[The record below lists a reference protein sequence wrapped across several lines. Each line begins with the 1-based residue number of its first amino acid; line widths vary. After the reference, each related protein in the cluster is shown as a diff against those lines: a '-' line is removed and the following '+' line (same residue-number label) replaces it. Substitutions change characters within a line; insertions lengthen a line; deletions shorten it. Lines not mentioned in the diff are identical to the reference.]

1 MREELSILPVFLPN
15 RGCPLRC
22 VFCDQSI
29 TAGSAPTWLTP
40 LTLPDWVEACCM
52 QSCQDPNSPPPPRRE
67 LALFGATFTGMPL
80 ADQQAWLDAA
90 AVLKERELIESVRVS
105 TRPDHM
111 DADTVTRLRQQG
123 VTTVELGVQSLSTP
137 VLHLCRREY
146 DETVVEQAFVRLHNA
161 GMRVVAQLMPFLPGA
176 MPEDDIYSVTR
187 LAYWKPDALR
197 LFPTLVLRG
206 TTLEEWYHQ
215 GAYVA
220 AGIGEA
226 AARCAE
232 MMYIALN
239 HGVSVLRVGMQDSVS
254 LRSSLVAGPH
264 HPAFGELAW
273 ACLAATL
280 LHRVVLSLA
289 KPSLPTFTVSTRSAS
304 LMLGHAGFGKRRL
317 ESLLAQCVSLQH
329 MGELD
334 VEACASAEFADT
346 GLLEQELTRLGPLA
360 VFGDSQ
366 HVHLRFSP

>member
-67 LALFGATFTGMPL
+67 LALFGATFTGMSL
-80 ADQQAWLDAA
+80 ADQQAWLEAA
-90 AVLKERELIESVRVS
+90 AVLKERELIESVRIS

-111 DADTVTRLRQQG
+111 DVATVQRLKQNG

-146 DETVVEQAFVRLHNA
+146 DEGVVEQAFVQLRNA
-161 GMRVVAQLMPFLPGA
+161 GIRVVAQLMPYLPGA
-176 MPEDDIYSVTR
+176 MLEDDLYSVTR
-187 LAYWKPDALR
+187 LVHWNPVAIR

-215 GAYVA
+215 GVYVA

-226 AARCAE
+226 AVRCAD
-232 MMYIALN
+232 MMQIALT
-239 HGVSVLRVGMQDSVS
+239 HGVSVLRVGMQDSDS
-254 LRSSLVAGPH
+254 LRASLVAGPH

-273 ACLAATL
+273 ACLAASL
-280 LHRVVLSLA
+280 LNRVVQELA
-289 KPSLPTFTVSTRSAS
+289 PVAPPAFTVSTRSAS

-317 ESLLAQCVSLQH
+317 ETLLAQSVSLQYL
-329 MGELD
+329 GELD
-334 VEACASAEFADT
+334 VEACTSAEFAET
-346 GLLEQELTRLGPLA
+346 GILERQLATLGPLS

-366 HVHLRFSP
+366 HLHLRFSP